1 MFIEVTAAIIL
12 SEGGKYLIA
21 KRKQG
26 SHLEGLWEFPGGK
39 LEEGESKEDCLQR
52 EILEELGL
60 TIKVKA
66 PFMTVEH
73 SYGDKNIRLHSFL
86 CDFETGVAVLN
97 DHDEIAW
104 ITAAEFERY
113 EFAPADIPI
122 AARISEDY
130 TAALR

>member
-1 MFIEVTAAIIL
+1 MYIEVTAAIIIDE
-12 SEGGKYLIA
+12 EGKCLIA

-39 LEEGESKEDCLQR
+39 IEEGESKEDCLQR

-66 PFMTVEH
+66 PFMSVEH
-73 SYGDKNIRLHSFL
+73 SYGEKNIRLHSFL
-86 CDFETGVAVLN
+86 CDSVSGDAALN

-104 ITAAEFERY
+104 ITASEFEEY

-122 AARISEDY
+122 VTKILEDY
-130 TAALR
+130 TAALK